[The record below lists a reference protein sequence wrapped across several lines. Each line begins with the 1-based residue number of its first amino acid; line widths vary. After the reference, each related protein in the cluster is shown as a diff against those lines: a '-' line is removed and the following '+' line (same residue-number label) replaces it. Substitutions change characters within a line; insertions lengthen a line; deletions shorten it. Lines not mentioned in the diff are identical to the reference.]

1 MRNGVA
7 KLISDHGPQTCSRK
21 FQFSCCLHSAEYHY
35 LFEGH
40 KLFEYQTEA
49 DLLNGPETE
58 DKGAKD

>member
-7 KLISDHGPQTCSRK
+7 KLIFDHGPQTCSRK

-40 KLFEYQTEA
+40 KLFEYQTE
-49 DLLNGPETE
+49 